1 MSVTVELTYD
11 MSKVVGTETFE
22 VDGVGTVEDVIRRA
36 REQFGAKG
44 EEFEKLTRVTAIAV
58 NGVLV
63 NYRRGIKTSVS
74 DCDIVGFVKASAGG

>member
-11 MSKVVGTETFE
+11 MSKVLGTETFQ
-22 VDGVGTVEDVIRRA
+22 VDGVATVEDIIRRT

-44 EEFEKLTRVTAIAV
+44 EEFERLTRVTAIAV

-63 NYRRGIKTSVS
+63 NYRRGLKTAVS
-74 DCDIVGFVKASAGG
+74 DGDTVGFVKASAGG

>member
-22 VDGVGTVEDVIRRA
+22 VDGVGTVEDVIRRT
-36 REQFGAKG
+36 REKFGDKG
-44 EEFEKLTRVTAIAV
+44 GEFEKLSRVTAIAV

-63 NYRRGIKTSVS
+63 NYRKGLKTAVS
-74 DCDIVGFVKASAGG
+74 DGDTVGFVKASAGG

>member
-11 MSKVVGTETFE
+11 MSKVVGTETFD
-22 VDGVGTVEDVIRRA
+22 VDGVATVEDVIRRA

-44 EEFEKLTRVTAIAV
+44 AAFEKLTRVTAIAV

-63 NYRRGIKTSVS
+63 NYRRGLKTAVS
-74 DCDIVGFVKASAGG
+74 DGDTVGFVKASAGG

>member
-22 VDGVGTVEDVIRRA
+22 VDGVGTVEDVIRRT
-36 REQFGAKG
+36 REKFGDKG
-44 EEFEKLTRVTAIAV
+44 GEFEKLSRVTAIAV

-63 NYRRGIKTSVS
+63 NYRKGLKTAVS
-74 DCDIVGFVKASAGG
+74 DGDTIGFVKASAGG

>member
-63 NYRRGIKTSVS
+63 NYRRGIKTAVS
-74 DCDIVGFVKASAGG
+74 DGDIVGFVKASAGG